1 MTLTEQTPSA
11 RQQEQ
16 AQSAPAAQPGV
27 QKEPAMAPAAVPGGI
42 RPPELQQ
49 SEPATENRIFAIKT
63 TSKQERTVA
72 DSIMKAI
79 MTNATDIKVT
89 AVIVPN
95 ELQGYVLVE
104 TPEKMNRIE
113 QLVEKIPH
121 ARAVVRRGKDEGEK
135 SSMELAEVAHF
146 LVPKPVVS
154 GIEEGTIVELIAG
167 PFKGEKAVV
176 KRVDSAKEEIT
187 VELYESVVPIPI
199 TVRGDNVRVVE
210 KVSDNK

>member
-1 MTLTEQTPSA
+1 MTQP
-11 RQQEQ
+11 QNP
-16 AQSAPAAQPGV
+16 APAPTHAPV
-27 QKEPAMAPAAVPGGI
+27 TPAA
-42 RPPELQQ
+42 PEVFV
-49 SEPATENRIFAIKT
+49 NRIFAIKT

-72 DSIMKAI
+72 DNILKAI
-79 MTNATDIKVT
+79 DTKATDIKVT
-89 AVIVPN
+89 SIIVPN

-113 QLVEKIPH
+113 QLVEMIAH
-121 ARAVVRRGKDEGEK
+121 AWVVVKGET
-135 SSMELAEVAHF
+135 SLAEVGHF
-146 LVPKPVVS
+146 LIPKPVVS

-176 KRVDSAKEEIT
+176 KRVDSTKEEIT

-210 KVSDNK
+210 KVSDR

>member
-1 MTLTEQTPSA
+1 MAMTP
-11 RQQEQ
+11 Q
-16 AQSAPAAQPGV
+16 APPAAPLVLSAPEV
-27 QKEPAMAPAAVPGGI
+27 FV
-42 RPPELQQ
+42 
-49 SEPATENRIFAIKT
+49 NRIFAIKT

-72 DSIMKAI
+72 DNILKAI
-79 MTNATDIKVT
+79 DTKATDVKVT
-89 AVIVPN
+89 AIIVPN

-113 QLVEKIPH
+113 QLVELIAH
-121 ARAVVRRGKDEGEK
+121 ARTVIKGETN
-135 SSMELAEVAHF
+135 LAEVGHF
-146 LVPKPVVS
+146 LIPKPVVA

-176 KRVDSAKEEIT
+176 KRVDAAKEEIT

-210 KVSDNK
+210 KFSDR